1 MDPRNNLDP
10 GSPDSPGRNEQPD
23 HDATA
28 VLQDADRPSPQE
40 GEDPLAVA
48 EAKAAEN
55 WSSYLR
61 AVAELEN
68 IRKRAQRDVENAH
81 RYAVEKLASELLPV
95 KDSLEMG
102 VEAGAN
108 ADAKTLLAG
117 KEATLRLLS
126 RALERFNVS
135 EINPQGEPF
144 DPQLHEAMAAQE
156 SSTAEP
162 DSVLQVVQKG
172 YQLNGRLL
180 RAARV
185 IVAKAPR
192 RES

>member
-1 MDPRNNLDP
+1 MDPRNDTDP
-10 GSPDSPGRNEQPD
+10 RDPDAGRPDNEPD
-23 HDATA
+23 HEATA
-28 VLQDADRPSPQE
+28 VLQDAPGVDRRAP
-40 GEDPLAVA
+40 GDALAQA

-68 IRKRAQRDVENAH
+68 VRKRAQRDVENAR
-81 RYAVEKLASELLPV
+81 RYGVEKLATELLPV
-95 KDSLEMG
+95 KDSLELG
-102 VEAGAN
+102 LEAGAN
-108 ADAKTLLAG
+108 ADAKTLLQG
-117 KEATLRLLS
+117 KEATLKLLS
-126 RALERFNVS
+126 RALERFEVT

-156 SSTAEP
+156 SGTAEP

-180 RAARV
+180 RPARV

-192 RES
+192 ES